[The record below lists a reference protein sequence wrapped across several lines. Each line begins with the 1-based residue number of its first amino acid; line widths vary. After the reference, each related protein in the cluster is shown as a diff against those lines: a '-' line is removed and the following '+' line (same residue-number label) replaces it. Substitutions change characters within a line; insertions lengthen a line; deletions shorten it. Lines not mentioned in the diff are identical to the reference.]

1 MEFPH
6 ARQRRQRKVT
16 VHFTSPAEIFGV
28 DGLIIL
34 VVVALVLFGSTQI
47 PKLARSLGSA
57 QKEFKQGLK
66 DGEPPVAEV
75 TPVVVVASPAPV
87 AAATPSDATT
97 HTG

>member
-1 MEFPH
+1 M
-6 ARQRRQRKVT
+6 
-16 VHFTSPAEIFGV
+16 HFTSPAEIFGV

-75 TPVVVVASPAPV
+75 APVVVVATPAPV
-87 AAATPSDATT
+87 AAGAPSSTTT
-97 HTG
+97 HTS